1 MRSVLDEPH
10 TRRRQANLVESLPAL
25 RRVYRCQ
32 CQRPVFFRNS
42 QCLGC
47 GAALGYEPHLGEVFP
62 LTFGP
67 QRNTWWLAGLC
78 ANRQDLYRRCAN
90 ADSPAACNWL
100 VKIDPATGAWPE
112 LCPCCRLNRT
122 IPDLSVAENGVL
134 WGRIEGAKRRVV
146 SLLIALGLPVAS
158 RTGEDPERGLAF
170 DLLRAPM
177 VGPPLLTGHEDGVIT
192 LNIEEADNARRE
204 CIREAMRENYRTLV
218 GHFRHEVGHYYWDRL
233 IDNTPWIEGFRQLFG
248 DERNC
253 YDAALQMH
261 YKEGPP
267 PDWARRYVSSYASC
281 HPWEDWAE
289 TWAHYLHMADTLGTA
304 ASVGLD
310 RDTVDMQ
317 FEPFTAD
324 ALYYSDDPG
333 AERFLSF
340 LNAWVELT
348 AVLNE
353 LSRSMGQPDSYPF
366 ALPRTAV
373 GKLQFIHM
381 VVGSV

>member
-1 MRSVLDEPH
+1 VTANWQP
-10 TRRRQANLVESLPAL
+10 TNLVQNLPAL

-32 CQRPVFFRNS
+32 CDRPVFFRNS

-47 GAALGYEPHLGEVFP
+47 STALGYEPHLGEVCP

-67 QRNTWWLAGLC
+67 QPNTWRLAGPHT
-78 ANRQDLYRRCAN
+78 NRQDVYRRCAN
-90 ADSPAACNWL
+90 ADSPAPCNWL
-100 VKIDPATGAWPE
+100 VRIDPAGPYQP
-112 LCPCCRLNRT
+112 LCLSCRLNRT
-122 IPDLSVAENGVL
+122 IPDLSVPQNAVL
-134 WGRIEGAKRRVV
+134 WGRIESAKRRVV
-146 SLLIALGLPVAS
+146 SLLVALGLPVAS
-158 RTGEDPERGLAF
+158 RVGEDPERGLAF
-170 DLLRAPM
+170 DLLRAPAD
-177 VGPPLLTGHEDGVIT
+177 GTPLLTGHHDGLIT
-192 LNIEEADNARRE
+192 LNIEEADDPSRE
-204 CIREAMRENYRTLV
+204 RMREDMHETYRTLV

-233 IDNTPWIEGFRQLFG
+233 IGATAWLDGFRQLFG
-248 DERNC
+248 DEQND
-253 YDAALQMH
+253 YDAALRVH
-261 YKEGPP
+261 YRQGPP

-310 RDTVDMQ
+310 VGSNRNIVDLQ

-324 ALYYSDDPG
+324 ALYNPGDPG
-333 AERFLSF
+333 AQRFLSF

-353 LSRSMGQPDSYPF
+353 LSRSMGQPDFYPF
-366 ALPRTAV
+366 ALPRAAV